1 MAREAVKKTLR
12 LEDDTWAEQPIKVE
26 IAAAEF
32 ARGALRAAYRLK
44 LHGEGG
50 VMSEWVAKRY
60 IKSVENE
67 NKLIEEDIKVQVLSK
82 VRATICSPLT
92 QLQMYADQYNKHGM
106 PKAVD
111 FVVPFLMSLDG
122 KNYCV
127 EPYISGEYKKHSN
140 NRYVALGALCRSD
153 VNVSPAGSWRW
164 PTCATLRTPSVT
176 SASSSLVRDCAR

>member
-26 IAAAEF
+26 IAPAEF

-50 VMSEWVAKRY
+50 TTSEWVAKRY

-82 VRATICSPLT
+82 VRATIP
-92 QLQMYADQYNKHGM
+92 
-106 PKAVD
+106 
-111 FVVPFLMSLDG
+111 SLLRLRR
-122 KNYCV
+122 NCRCMQ
-127 EPYISGEYKKHSN
+127 ISTTSTACP
-140 NRYVALGALCRSD
+140 RRSTLWCRS
-153 VNVSPAGSWRW
+153 
-164 PTCATLRTPSVT
+164 
-176 SASSSLVRDCAR
+176 